1 MPQRSLYLQ
10 ISSSAGRL
18 RFVTNPVS
26 CIVPYSSS
34 VVAVTVGECR
44 CTHATYPSLTRVK
57 PGEPSVGAGMNSRPS
72 LRSASCF
79 SSWKQPGWSK
89 AAVATEFCGST
100 RSKTGQGRIP
110 ARRSGLAC
118 GARDYASP
126 PSAIG
131 GSTKVMR
138 SLVVALAALG
148 KSPFLVVQ
156 SPFPCPLS
164 ETMRRAGKQ
173 TSGRYYR
180 SICLSSLLHLRSPLY
195 MSSTLAVGTS
205 FDGPLDSISSICCMI
220 FRHLASWTTSG
231 LQADS
236 HACS

>member
-1 MPQRSLYLQ
+1 M
-10 ISSSAGRL
+10 
-18 RFVTNPVS
+18 
-26 CIVPYSSS
+26 
-34 VVAVTVGECR
+34 
-44 CTHATYPSLTRVK
+44 
-57 PGEPSVGAGMNSRPS
+57 
-72 LRSASCF
+72 
-79 SSWKQPGWSK
+79 
-89 AAVATEFCGST
+89 ATEFCGST